1 MKTYTTVLT
10 QYIAPEWGDNEK
22 RYYAQKEIELPFVPY
37 LARDI
42 GLIHPDLGKYVW
54 FVQSLHYNVGEDK
67 FYLTLHSR
75 WFQEWDGQKYDH
87 VGTIEEMET
96 YVQYLREQ
104 GWTVTERKEKGILD

>member
-10 QYIAPEWGDNEK
+10 QYIAPEYGDDEK
-22 RYYAQKEIELPFVPY
+22 RYHAQKEIEMPFVP
-37 LARDI
+37 LLSKDI

-75 WFQEWDGQKYDH
+75 WFQLWDDREYLYDD
-87 VGTIEEMET
+87 TIKEMEK
-96 YVQYLREQ
+96 YVAYLREH
-104 GWTVTERKEKGILD
+104 GWTVTERKE